1 VAGLTSLMAS
11 NAPMAPR
18 LNERRARF
26 VLTKIDQILVWEQ
39 EKERE
44 RDIHFVDLG
53 RYLCEVRTGQ
63 YWRLE
68 NLASFDEFLAKLL
81 VLSVA
86 SSGQGSS
93 RATGTDVRRREALG
107 TTFPANL
114 IPGLAHQGVIRSYV
128 RQSL

>member
-44 RDIHFVDLG
+44 RDIHFIDLG
-53 RYLCEVRTGQ
+53 RYLCEVRAGQ
-63 YWRLE
+63 YWHLE
-68 NLASFDEFLAKLL
+68 NLCFWQ
-81 VLSVA
+81 V
-86 SSGQGSS
+86 
-93 RATGTDVRRREALG
+93 
-107 TTFPANL
+107 
-114 IPGLAHQGVIRSYV
+114 GLAHFGGLIWPTLGR
-128 RQSL
+128 